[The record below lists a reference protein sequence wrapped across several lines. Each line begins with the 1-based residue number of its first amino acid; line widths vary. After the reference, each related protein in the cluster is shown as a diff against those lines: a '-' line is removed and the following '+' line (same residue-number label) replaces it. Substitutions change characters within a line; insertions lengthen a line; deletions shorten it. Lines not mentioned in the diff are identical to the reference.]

1 MEPKW
6 VLTSGQKK
14 IRFRNLLKK
23 RKTEK
28 KKSTPGN
35 SSEDTEKMVPNETV
49 RNQSP
54 EGLSQ
59 KPAPKKSNRSFS
71 DETQE
76 AQSKVHTV
84 PVSFMSGMPPL
95 LPNKD
100 AESKQLVILT
110 FYD

>member
-23 RKTEK
+23 RKSEQ
-28 KKSTPGN
+28 KKSPSGD
-35 SSEDTEKMVPNETV
+35 SPEDPEKTVTNETV
-49 RNQSP
+49 RNQSS

-59 KPAPKKSNRSFS
+59 KPAPKKPNRSFS
-71 DETQE
+71 DDTQE
-76 AQSKVHTV
+76 PQNKVHTV

-100 AESKQLVILT
+100 TESK
-110 FYD
+110 